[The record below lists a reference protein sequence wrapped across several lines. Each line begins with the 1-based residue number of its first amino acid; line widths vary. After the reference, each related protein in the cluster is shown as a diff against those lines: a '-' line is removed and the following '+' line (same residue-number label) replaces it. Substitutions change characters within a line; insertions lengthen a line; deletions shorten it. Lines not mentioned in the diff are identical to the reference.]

1 MCSLP
6 LRNHHHIRG
15 LSARLKLISFNF
27 CLSPAKFG
35 ELMQLGQN
43 EFFHDLVGKWF
54 TLLRNN
60 KNSTVVNGLEFLA
73 GLAIAARS
81 GKFDE
86 RVTCASWYMRSDKI
100 RAFCLWSSLFS
111 LPSPPSLSKSLSIFL
126 YIGLRIP
133 YLYLFLSFP
142 LVKAKASNL
151 PHDTVLIFRSVAS
164 LTFLILTKRVQ

>member
-1 MCSLP
+1 MLVSTCVPVKRCCGSSKYGANFVMLS
-6 LRNHHHIRG
+6 RNHHHIRG
-15 LSARLKLISFNF
+15 LGARLKLISFNF

-73 GLAIAARS
+73 GLTISTRS

-86 RVTCASWYMRSDKI
+86 KVCGHPEY
-100 RAFCLWSSLFS
+100 CE
-111 LPSPPSLSKSLSIFL
+111 
-126 YIGLRIP
+126 RI
-133 YLYLFLSFP
+133 
-142 LVKAKASNL
+142 
-151 PHDTVLIFRSVAS
+151 I
-164 LTFLILTKRVQ
+164 